1 MNTFARTLITF
12 LFGWLRR
19 LLQNLLAFFSEGT
32 GSGLLTWMGEHW
44 LHILIL
50 LIVLGVAGDFA
61 VWMVRWRPYLIWR
74 AWRQKFRRRLKG
86 REERLFT
93 KGYAE
98 GVAGIEQR
106 KESGR
111 RFADGNL
118 QTEEAGPWAEEP
130 PPVPNVPWTEESA
143 PQTAADMPPIWT
155 QMTSNPAPAAQKRQE
170 SPLYW
175 EELYEP
181 KKPAVQQPKERKRR
195 SERRRQGLSGA
206 WLAVRERLNRAE
218 EDEVM
223 LDGLPPAVD
232 RQEAFYAPVLPP
244 DEHQGGNRT

>member
-32 GSGLLTWMGEHW
+32 GSGLLTWLGEHW

-93 KGYAE
+93 QGYRE
-98 GVAGIEQR
+98 GVAGIAQR
-106 KESGR
+106 RESGR
-111 RFADGNL
+111 KLADGNR
-118 QTEEAGPWAEEP
+118 QAETAVPWAEEP
-130 PPVPNVPWTEESA
+130 PAQNVHWAEESA
-143 PQTAADMPPIWT
+143 PQTAEEMPPVWT
-155 QMTSNPAPAAQKRQE
+155 QMAPNPAPAAQTRQE
-170 SPLYW
+170 SPLYL

-181 KKPAVQQPKERKRR
+181 KKPVSQQPRERKRR

-232 RQEAFYAPVLPP
+232 RQDAFYAPVLPP
-244 DEHQGGNRT
+244 DEHQGGNQA